1 MWESWIGR
9 RPWMWWMSAN
19 LIPQI
24 TWQAL
29 THIFYHIHARKTSYE
44 CWLVYKGCDEWLF
57 HSFMHNTVAYML
69 YAFHTYDAAC
79 SACAERLPLKS
90 ILTLAVQG
98 RAQYVREKYVRW
110 HLGHFC
116 TTANVSCMNV
126 PVAQRSFLELCQN
139 PFAVSIS
146 HCLLLF
152 WHFHLHAFLQR
163 LPTFFYFTDSH

>member
-1 MWESWIGR
+1 
-9 RPWMWWMSAN
+9 
-19 LIPQI
+19 
-24 TWQAL
+24 
-29 THIFYHIHARKTSYE
+29 
-44 CWLVYKGCDEWLF
+44 
-57 HSFMHNTVAYML
+57 MHNTVAYML

-98 RAQYVREKYVRW
+98 RAQYVREKYVCW
-110 HLGHFC
+110 HLGHF
-116 TTANVSCMNV
+116 CMNV

-152 WHFHLHAFLQR
+152 
-163 LPTFFYFTDSH
+163 